1 MTLLC
6 AACATCTYG
15 LEAIFSFLT

>member
-1 MTLLC
+1 MILLC